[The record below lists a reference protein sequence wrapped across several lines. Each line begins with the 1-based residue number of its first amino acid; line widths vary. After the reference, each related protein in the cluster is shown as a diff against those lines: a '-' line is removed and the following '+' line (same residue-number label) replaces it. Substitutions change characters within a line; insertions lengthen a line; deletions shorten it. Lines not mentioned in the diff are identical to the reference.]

1 MQKSWTKVM
10 LEMEKVLLEAI
21 LCQYRSAY
29 SDFIFCAASIPW
41 PIVNSARESVFRK
54 TVNASLSEN
63 GRQIDL

>member
-1 MQKSWTKVM
+1 M

-29 SDFIFCAASIPW
+29 SDFIFRAACIPW
-41 PIVNSARESVFRK
+41 PNINSARVSVFRK
-54 TVNASLSEN
+54 IVNASLSEN